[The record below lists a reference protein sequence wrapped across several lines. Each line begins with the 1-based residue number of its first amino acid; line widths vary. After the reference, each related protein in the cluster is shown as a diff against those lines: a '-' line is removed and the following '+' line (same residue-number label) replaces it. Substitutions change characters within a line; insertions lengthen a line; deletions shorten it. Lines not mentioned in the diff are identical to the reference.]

1 MIRLK
6 LGVSTTIATAEIY
19 SEDYLTLDEKL
30 FLVHETTLDFAEKHK
45 LSYAE
50 LSVLDPHNIKDIDQ
64 QRFRDMLSTH
74 NLKYTYH
81 APIFEINLGATS
93 ESWRK
98 LSVKLITEHIK
109 FAEAMNVE
117 NIVIHPYR
125 SMGLDAFFL
134 ERIVESTI
142 TSLHEIAATNSTGTK
157 ILVENLPH
165 AGELFSSLDTLLL
178 LDNCSFCYDAAHAN
192 CAGFNQNAFIKLL
205 GNKIGEVH
213 LIDGK
218 KNKMDAH
225 LPVGKGD
232 IDFKETYS
240 ALKSIKYSGPMIIEA
255 FSIED
260 AATSLKKLKDIF
272 R

>member
-1 MIRLK
+1 MN

-30 FLVHETTLDFAEKHK
+30 FLAHETTLDFAEKHK
-45 LSYAE
+45 LKYAE
-50 LSVLDPHNIKDIDQ
+50 LSVLDPHSIKDIDQ
-64 QRFRDMLSTH
+64 RKFRDMLSTH

-93 ESWRK
+93 ESWRR
-98 LSVKLITEHIK
+98 LSAKQIIEHIR

-134 ERIVESTI
+134 ERILESVLV
-142 TSLHEIAATNSTGTK
+142 SLHEIRASGSIGINV
-157 ILVENLPH
+157 LVENLPH
-165 AGELFSSLDTLLL
+165 AGELFSSPETLLL
-178 LDNCSFCYDAAHAN
+178 LDGTSFCYDAAHAN
-192 CAGFNQNAFIKLL
+192 CAGFSQTAFIKQL
-205 GNKIGEVH
+205 GNRIGEVH

-218 KNKMDAH
+218 KNKMDMH

-232 IDFKETYS
+232 IDFRETHS
-240 ALKSIKYSGPMIIEA
+240 ALKSIRYKDPMILEA

>member
-1 MIRLK
+1 MK

-19 SEDYLTLDEKL
+19 SQDYLTLDEKL
-30 FLVHETTLDFAEKHK
+30 FLSHETTLDFAEKHK
-45 LSYAE
+45 LNYAE
-50 LSVLDPHNIKDIDQ
+50 LSVLDAHIIKDIDQ
-64 QRFRDMLSTH
+64 KKFRDMLSAH
-74 NLKYTYH
+74 DLKYTYH

-93 ESWRK
+93 ESWRR
-98 LSVKLITEHIK
+98 LSAKQILEHIR

-134 ERIVESTI
+134 DRILESVLV
-142 TSLHEIAATNSTGTK
+142 SLHEIRASGSTD
-157 ILVENLPH
+157 INVLVENLPH
-165 AGELFSSLDTLLL
+165 AGELFSSPETLLL
-178 LDNCSFCYDAAHAN
+178 LGDTSFCYDAAHAN
-192 CAGFNQNAFIKLL
+192 CAGFSQTEFIRQM
-205 GNKIGEVH
+205 GNKIKEVH

-218 KNKMDAH
+218 KNKMDMH

-232 IDFKETYS
+232 IDFKETQS
-240 ALKSIKYSGPMIIEA
+240 ALNSIRYKGPMILEA